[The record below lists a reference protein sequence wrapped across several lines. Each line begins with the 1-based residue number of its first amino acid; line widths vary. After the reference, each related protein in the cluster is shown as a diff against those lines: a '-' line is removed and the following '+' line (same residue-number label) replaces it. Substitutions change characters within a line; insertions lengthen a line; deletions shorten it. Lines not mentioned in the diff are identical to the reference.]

1 MFSFVIP
8 VLNEAGQI
16 SRLLSTLRRD
26 FPASELIVVDGGSV
40 DQTVSQALP
49 LADSVLLGAVG
60 RARQM
65 NLGAAC
71 AQGEWLCFLHADTR
85 PLFDTSMLV
94 DTLNEG
100 ADWGFCRVQLEGKP
114 RALRM
119 ISWCMNQRSGLTRVA
134 TGDQLLIVRRALFEA
149 VGGFADIPLME
160 DVELSKRLRRQG
172 NPTQLAL
179 EVRSSGRRWEE
190 QGVIATVLR
199 MWFLRFAFFLG
210 VSPRRLWHHY
220 YGAQALRSSAADG

>member
-1 MFSFVIP
+1 
-8 VLNEAGQI
+8 
-16 SRLLSTLRRD
+16 
-26 FPASELIVVDGGSV
+26 
-40 DQTVSQALP
+40 
-49 LADSVLLGAVG
+49 
-60 RARQM
+60 
-65 NLGAAC
+65 
-71 AQGEWLCFLHADTR
+71 
-85 PLFDTSMLV
+85 
-94 DTLNEG
+94 
-100 ADWGFCRVQLEGKP
+100 
-114 RALRM
+114 
-119 ISWCMNQRSGLTRVA
+119 
-134 TGDQLLIVRRALFEA
+134 

-190 QGVIATVLR
+190 QGVIATILR